1 MLVIR
6 LARVG
11 KKKQPEYRMVVAD
24 RRRAVTGR
32 FIDVV
37 GHYNPLTDPA
47 TVKVDMDKIKEWLAK
62 GAQPSGTVKSL
73 LDHAEKGK
81 EISNKPKN
89 RKKPEVKTSVP
100 EAEPTGEEVKDE
112 EAATPTETPEESAEE
127 APVETASEETT
138 EQPGSTNEEV
148 SEPSQA
154 EGPAEEGGD
163 K

>member
-47 TVKVDMDKIKEWLAK
+47 TIKVDMDKIKEWLAK
-62 GAQPSGTVKSL
+62 GAQPSGTVRSL

-81 EISNKPKN
+81 EITNKPKN
-89 RKKPEVKTSVP
+89 RKKSVTKAPAP
-100 EAEPTGEEVKDE
+100 EAEAAEVAVESAEAVPAETPEKVAEE
-112 EAATPTETPEESAEE
+112 TPTEAPAEE
-127 APVETASEETT
+127 AT
-138 EQPGSTNEEV
+138 EQPGSTKEEV
-148 SEPSQA
+148 SESPQA
-154 EGPAEEGGD
+154 EAPAEEGGE
-163 K
+163 